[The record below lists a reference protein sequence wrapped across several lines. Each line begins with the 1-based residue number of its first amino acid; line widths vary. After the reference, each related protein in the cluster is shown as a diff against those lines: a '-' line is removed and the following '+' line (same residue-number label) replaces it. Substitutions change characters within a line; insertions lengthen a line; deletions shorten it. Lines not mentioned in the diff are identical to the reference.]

1 MRIRRS
7 SIFHSKFRHLA
18 RNPIFF
24 FFFFPPT
31 ICQIRCQMTN
41 HRIVPRDRIFS
52 IINDLY
58 VFYEKSSEW
67 RERKGIPWETM
78 DRPVAYVNSNRVDRS
93 IDRREAESVK
103 RKTRMAPR
111 FRLPPPPLPG
121 NYSGNLCHVHARQRW
136 AMTNHTIMRNRA
148 KKA

>member
-7 SIFHSKFRHLA
+7 SIFHSKFRHLV

-41 HRIVPRDRIFS
+41 HRVVPRDRIFS
-52 IINDLY
+52 IINELY

-78 DRPVAYVNSNRVDRS
+78 DRPVAYVNSNRVDQS
-93 IDRREAESVK
+93 IDRSKGGRIGQKENADGSPVSS
-103 RKTRMAPR
+103 AA
-111 FRLPPPPLPG
+111 LPG